1 MESLYRTP
9 LLDAFK
15 RGEVAPDIRMMAAQ
29 GLLAPRAHEQLG
41 LLVLLSADADPA
53 VRAAAEATIA
63 RLPAFDLAR
72 FLGRP
77 DVAQEI
83 RDFFVARGIE
93 PVPAEAPISDD
104 PLSDDPLSDT
114 PLLDVEGGHRSGAG
128 EDEAGE
134 EAEGAEGESRRLD
147 TMQRLSRMTVSEKI
161 KAAMRGAREE
171 RAILIRDSNKLVSLA
186 VLSSPKVNER
196 EIESY
201 AKMANLSE
209 DVLRVIGTT
218 RAWTKSY
225 AIVRSLAFNPKSPIA
240 VSMPLVSRLVE
251 KDVRMLSIDR
261 NIAEPVKIL
270 ARKAVQAG
278 RNRRG

>member
-15 RGEVAPDIRMMAAQ
+15 RGEVATDIRMMAAQ

-41 LLVLLSADADPA
+41 LLVLLSADGDP
-53 VRAAAEATIA
+53 VIRAAAEATIA
-63 RLPAFDLAR
+63 RIPGVDLAC

-77 DVAQEI
+77 DVAHEI
-83 RDFFVARGIE
+83 RDFFVGRGIE
-93 PVPAEAPISDD
+93 PVPAEAPLADD
-104 PLSDDPLSDT
+104 QLSDA
-114 PLLDVEGGHRSGAG
+114 PLLDVDAGRRSGAE

-134 EAEGAEGESRRLD
+134 EAEGEEGEPRRLD
-147 TMQRLSRMTVSEKI
+147 TIQRLSRMTVSEKI
-161 KAAMRGAREE
+161 KAAMRGSREE

-240 VSMPLVSRLVE
+240 VSMALVSRLVE
-251 KDVRMLSIDR
+251 KDVRMLAIDR

-270 ARKAVQAG
+270 ARKAAQAG
-278 RNRRG
+278 KSRRG

>member
-9 LLDAFK
+9 LLDCFR

-29 GLLAPRAHEQLG
+29 GVLAPRAHEQLG

-53 VRAAAEATIA
+53 IRAATEATIA
-63 RLPAFDLAR
+63 RIPAPDLAR
-72 FLGRP
+72 FIGRP
-77 DVAQEI
+77 DVAHEI
-83 RDFFVARGIE
+83 RDFFAGRGIE
-93 PVPAEAPISDD
+93 PVVESVPVSDE
-104 PLSDDPLSDT
+104 
-114 PLLDVEGGHRSGAG
+114 PLLDVEEDRHEGAPEQEEGDAGSGEEG
-128 EDEAGE
+128 EAGE
-134 EAEGAEGESRRLD
+134 ARRLA
-147 TMQRLSRMTVSEKI
+147 TIQRLALMTVSEKI

-171 RAILIRDSNKLVSLA
+171 RTILIRDPNKLVSLA

-201 AKMANLSE
+201 AKMANVSE

-225 AIVRSLAFNPKSPIA
+225 SVVRSLAFNPKSPIA
-240 VSMPLVSRLVE
+240 VSLTLVSRLVE
-251 KDVRMLSIDR
+251 KDVRMLSLDR

-270 ARKAVQAG
+270 ARKSLQAG
-278 RNRRG
+278 QSRRG